1 MVNMFTGKV
10 KQKKS
15 VFSKSS
21 YLNPRVSMD
30 HLPCHVSLTRGGD
43 SIRWYF
49 SSEPQHV
56 AMQGSVCV
64 QQANAGTVSLFCDS
78 GNESM

>member
-10 KQKKS
+10 KKKS
-15 VFSKSS
+15 QFSVNQAIST
-21 YLNPRVSMD
+21 PVSMD